1 METKKEADTNSKKK
15 EKRPYKNK
23 NFPLG
28 FSFGFFTMGIVTVIL
43 ISLIIIPLT
52 RKDEEVNTSLDIK
65 GAETKIENFVNG
77 ILIQDDNKVT
87 IKESS
92 EESGLYKIII
102 TTSAGQDV
110 DTYVTKD
117 GKLFFDRAMNVEE
130 ITKESEAANNET
142 PPDQEA
148 VKNDKPV
155 VELFV
160 MSHCPYGTQIEKGI
174 LPVLDTLGDKID
186 FELKFCDYAMHKEKE
201 LDEQLRQ
208 YCINSE
214 EPAKFISYLQ
224 CFLEDDKSDACLK
237 TAKINI
243 SKLDSCVAATDKKYK
258 VTENFSDK
266 DTWKGNF
273 PTFNIHKED
282 VLKYGVGGSPTL
294 VINGTTTKSGRDAAS
309 LLTAICDSFDNPPEE
324 CSAELS
330 SETPTPG
337 FGFDTT
343 SGGDSA
349 SCN

>member
-1 METKKEADTNSKKK
+1 MEK
-15 EKRPYKNK
+15 EKETSTNLKRKGKRFYKNV

-28 FSFGFFTMGIVTVIL
+28 FSFGFFTMGILIVIL
-43 ISLIIIPLT
+43 ISLILIPVT
-52 RKDEEVNTSLDIK
+52 QKDKKVDSSLEVEEAT
-65 GAETKIENFVNG
+65 TKVESFINN

-87 IKESS
+87 IKESF
-92 EESGLYKIII
+92 EESGLYKIIV
-102 TTSAGQDV
+102 TTSTGQDV
-110 DTYVTKD
+110 ETYVTKD
-117 GKLFFDRAMNVEE
+117 GKLFFDRTINVEE
-130 ITKESEAANNET
+130 ITKESKAANNET
-142 PPDQEA
+142 PPDQE
-148 VKNDKPV
+148 VTKNDKPV

-208 YCINSE
+208 YCINTE
-214 EPAKFISYLQ
+214 EPTKFINYLQ
-224 CFLEDDKSDACLK
+224 CFLEDEKSDACLK

-243 SKLDSCVAATDKKYK
+243 SKLNTCVATTDKKYK
-258 VTENFSDK
+258 VTENFGNK

-282 VLKYGVGGSPTL
+282 VDKYVVGGSPTL
-294 VINGTTTKSGRDAAS
+294 VINGTTAKSGRDAAS
-309 LLTAICDSFDNPPEE
+309 LLTIICSGFDNPPEE
-324 CSAELS
+324 CSTELS
-330 SETPTPG
+330 SETPSPG

-349 SCN
+349 SCK